1 MHKHT
6 WLIWCSSLL
15 AALAFTLSACNGDDD
30 DDSVAGDDDAT
41 AGDDDDATAGDDDDA
56 TADDDDAAGDCIL
69 DGTWALTTFECGTYD
84 ITADWFDV
92 MDSTVM
98 EIGPG
103 ADGCDVLLTNSSA
116 SCVEVS
122 QSVFAVNGDTIDGE
136 NLGITSCTPDACQ
149 FTAQD
154 EPCVVGDGAGDMGAS
169 AFTLNGDVLV
179 VTGNEPDGICGKLEM
194 IQTWARQ

>member
-1 MHKHT
+1 MSYHAHIFSF
-6 WLIWCSSLL
+6 LFA
-15 AALAFTLSACNGDDD
+15 AALALTLSACNGDDD
-30 DDSVAGDDDAT
+30 DDSVAGDDD
-41 AGDDDDATAGDDDDA
+41 DDATADDDDDA

-84 ITADWFDV
+84 ITPDWFDV

-103 ADGCDVLLTNSSA
+103 AVGCDVVLTNSSA
-116 SCVEVS
+116 SCVEVM
-122 QSVFAVNGDTIDGE
+122 QSVFEIDGDTIEGE
-136 NLGITSCTPDACQ
+136 NLGIVSCAPDACT
-149 FTAQD
+149 FTAKD
-154 EPCVVGDGAGDMGAS
+154 DPCVVGDGAGDMGAS
-169 AFTLNGDVLV
+169 AFALNGDVLV